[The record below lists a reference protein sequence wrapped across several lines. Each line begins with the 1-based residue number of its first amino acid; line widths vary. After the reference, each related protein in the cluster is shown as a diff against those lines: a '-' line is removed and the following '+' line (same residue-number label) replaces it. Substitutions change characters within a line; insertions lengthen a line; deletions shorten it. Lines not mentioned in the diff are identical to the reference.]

1 LADEDRDPR
10 WHWIRPY
17 LLPVLG
23 AVGAMVLAVWL
34 LDLMPPDRVSFAAG
48 RPGTAYHALAEQ
60 YRDILARDGIEATIE
75 ETPGSVANVAAL
87 TRTDAPADVAFV
99 QGGVPV
105 PPEAPLSALGTMFL
119 EPLWI
124 FGRGPVPDPADPSR
138 WQGFTIAAGDP
149 GSGTRFVVE
158 AALAT
163 LGIDA
168 STLDLQAMNSTDS
181 AAALEAGT
189 IDIGVFVGPVT
200 APYLQQLFADPAVQA
215 LSIRDPEALVR
226 RLPFVELTDIPAA
239 SFDYTRRRPDER
251 VDLVAMVARLVG
263 REDLHPALVDRLVE
277 AARTVHSGRDLITRE
292 GQFPSTIG
300 ADMVLN
306 PQAASL
312 IEKGPNPF
320 NRFLPYWIGA
330 QISKFALLLVPLLV
344 IFIPVFRIAPSLYQ
358 WRMRGKIWRHY
369 PELRAVEREAL
380 VAGDTAALDRLAGRL
395 DAIEAQ
401 VTGTRLPPSYREYAY
416 AMRVHLDLVRRRI
429 AERRAGLGRASA

>member
-1 LADEDRDPR
+1 MAEADRGPR

-23 AVGAMVLAVWL
+23 ALATIVVAVGL
-34 LDLMPPDRVSFAAG
+34 LDLMPPDEVRIAAG
-48 RPGTAYHALAEQ
+48 RPGTAYYQLAEQ
-60 YRDILARDGIEATIE
+60 YRSILARDGIDATIE
-75 ETPGSVANVAAL
+75 ETAGSVANVAAL
-87 TRTDAPADVAFV
+87 TRADAPADVAIV
-99 QGGVPV
+99 QGGVPM
-105 PPEAPLSALGTMFL
+105 PPGARLSALGVTFL

-124 FGRGPVPDPADPSR
+124 FADSAVPSPADPSR
-138 WQGFTIAAGDP
+138 WQGLSIAAGEP

-168 STLDLQAMNSTDS
+168 ASLELLPMNATAA

-200 APYLQQLFADPAVQA
+200 APYLQPLFADPAVRP

-239 SFDYTRRRPDER
+239 SFDYAERRPDQPIE
-251 VDLVAMVARLVG
+251 LVAMVARLVG
-263 REDLHPALVDRLVE
+263 RSDLHPALVDRLVE
-277 AARTVHSGRDLITRE
+277 AARAIHSGRDLITRE
-292 GQFPSTIG
+292 GQFPTTIG
-300 ADMVLN
+300 ADMALN

-330 QISKFALLLVPLLV
+330 QISKFALLLVPLVV
-344 IFIPVFRIAPSLYQ
+344 ILIPVFRIAPSLYQ

-369 PELRAVEREAL
+369 PELRAVEREAV
-380 VAGDTAALDRLAGRL
+380 VARDAATLDRLAGRL

-401 VTGTRLPPSYREYAY
+401 VTREHLPPSYREYAY

-429 AERRAGLGRASA
+429 AERRAGLAAEKA